1 MRFAL
6 SESGQVG
13 TILWSFMSQ
22 RGCYEPALPIIGQL
36 LERGHRVTGVT
47 QAPQA
52 CPLPWDIQVVA
63 DRFLAPPDGLPAVA
77 PGPPQDLEQALAG
90 KVPLAAWHRAEVE
103 ELVRRHGVDVVVA
116 DGFRLGAGLAA
127 ERLGLP
133 WVAYTHHYF
142 DEASTSEGMV
152 EYYCQRFASANGP
165 REVFCSFWPRLR
177 DALGCGPEPRA
188 TEEACWWNLSSVATL
203 VLGLPELKAHA
214 APAPAYV
221 HRVGPSIW
229 EPSPSPEPG
238 WLAGVGGDRPC
249 VLIALSTNP
258 VPDSLLA
265 ICGAEA
271 FVGRFDVVVTA
282 APSRSP
288 TCPPASSPLGTSL
301 TRCSSAVW
309 PRWRARRATA
319 Q

>member
-1 MRFAL
+1 M
-6 SESGQVG
+6 
-13 TILWSFMSQ
+13 
-22 RGCYEPALPIIGQL
+22 
-36 LERGHRVTGVT
+36 
-47 QAPQA
+47 
-52 CPLPWDIQVVA
+52 
-63 DRFLAPPDGLPAVA
+63 
-77 PGPPQDLEQALAG
+77 
-90 KVPLAAWHRAEVE
+90 
-103 ELVRRHGVDVVVA
+103 RRHGVDVVVA

-221 HRVGPSIW
+221 HRVR
-229 EPSPSPEPG
+229 
-238 WLAGVGGDRPC
+238 AQH
-249 VLIALSTNP
+249 
-258 VPDSLLA
+258 
-265 ICGAEA
+265 
-271 FVGRFDVVVTA
+271 
-282 APSRSP
+282 
-288 TCPPASSPLGTSL
+288 LGTLS
-301 TRCSSAVW
+301 
-309 PRWRARRATA
+309 
-319 Q
+319 